1 MKNKNRKNNNDNNL
15 NGFLAGMMLLSGLL
29 LGSLIGAVAML
40 LLAPQSGKKTRRQ
53 IRRKGRALRAQAG
66 GAVDETVAQVRATAN
81 QVTAGIQEQAEALQ
95 QRGQDVVDQQK
106 ERWAPVVKAAEKAVA
121 NGS

>member
-1 MKNKNRKNNNDNNL
+1 MKNKNREKNNDNKL

-29 LGSLIGAVAML
+29 LGSLISAVAML

-53 IRRKGRALRAQAG
+53 IRRKARALRAQAG
-66 GAVDETVAQVRATAN
+66 DALDERVAQVRATAN
-81 QVTAGIQEQAEALQ
+81 QVTAVIQEQAEALQ

-106 ERWAPVVKAAEKAVA
+106 ERWAPVVDAGKTAV
-121 NGS
+121 NNS